1 LPAPQEENSYN
12 PPLPQASTFFFSF
25 SSFFYNPKI
34 IFTSQQTTQHHHP
47 QNGLTALSLPD
58 AFKIHFET
66 LNNLPNS
73 TPQYPVLFED
83 LNNSIPRNS
92 SSSHQLPTTILP
104 NVFTTATQNPQ
115 STWPTQPQSTS
126 PLAPQQSQQ
135 PSPSTDYHQTP
146 PDFVLFPR
154 RSLEASPNAQN
165 IPNLPRNHAPS
176 GSNRRHSANPL
187 SAPSLQNQR
196 VAAIIQGTGH
206 QVSSPA
212 FTTRYNPFA
221 QQQQQQQQNQQFY
234 ALSAPSSSAALQSQN
249 RTRPQVPLF
258 SQSTGNINSN
268 KHQSFPNPNNMAQ
281 GNYESPH
288 SLPKN
293 DSRSHLRPDMNLFDD
308 FDSFD
313 LKSDNTVNF
322 PDLDYKYS
330 PAVPT
335 MYSPAPMNRT
345 DSASTSMGTVS
356 PQDLMVRD
364 ATFSAPNSTVF
375 TNLTSPS
382 QYNESPD
389 YLHDLDV
396 SPMYNSDDLTQ
407 GDPWFPLF
415 PDGDASF
422 PAPPAPETSLA
433 ADEEAEVG
441 DALRERRRRSDS
453 SPHSKAASAAAGVSA
468 RKRNQP
474 LPPIVV
480 EDPNDTVAIKRA
492 RNTLAARKSRQKKM
506 ERFDELEAEIAKIA
520 AERDMWK
527 AKALARGAN

>member
-1 LPAPQEENSYN
+1 M
-12 PPLPQASTFFFSF
+12 
-25 SSFFYNPKI
+25 
-34 IFTSQQTTQHHHP
+34 
-47 QNGLTALSLPD
+47 
-58 AFKIHFET
+58 
-66 LNNLPNS
+66 
-73 TPQYPVLFED
+73 
-83 LNNSIPRNS
+83 
-92 SSSHQLPTTILP
+92 
-104 NVFTTATQNPQ
+104 
-115 STWPTQPQSTS
+115 
-126 PLAPQQSQQ
+126 
-135 PSPSTDYHQTP
+135 
-146 PDFVLFPR
+146 LFPR

-176 GSNRRHSANPL
+176 GNNRRHSANPL

-206 QVSSPA
+206 QISSPA
-212 FTTRYNPFA
+212 FTNRYNPFA
-221 QQQQQQQQNQQFY
+221 QQQQFY
-234 ALSAPSSSAALQSQN
+234 ALSAPSSSAALQSQI

-258 SQSTGNINSN
+258 SQSTGNIPSN
-268 KHQSFPNPNNMAQ
+268 KQSFPPNNMAQ
-281 GNYESPH
+281 GNYSLSH
-288 SLPKN
+288 SLPGD
-293 DSRSHLRPDMNLFDD
+293 DSHSHPRPDMNLFDD

-313 LKSDNTVNF
+313 LKSSDNINF

-335 MYSPAPMNRT
+335 MYSPAPAMNRT

-396 SPMYNSDDLTQ
+396 SPMYNSDDLTS

-415 PDGDASF
+415 PEGDVSF
-422 PAPPAPETSLA
+422 PAPVAADTSPLA
-433 ADEEAEVG
+433 ADEELEVG

-506 ERFDELEAEIAKIA
+506 ERFDELEAEIARIA

>member
-1 LPAPQEENSYN
+1 MAYPTPINEPFGTTAIAATLSLDGLPSNTSGLRALPA
-12 PPLPQASTFFFSF
+12 
-25 SSFFYNPKI
+25 
-34 IFTSQQTTQHHHP
+34 
-47 QNGLTALSLPD
+47 
-58 AFKIHFET
+58 
-66 LNNLPNS
+66 
-73 TPQYPVLFED
+73 
-83 LNNSIPRNS
+83 
-92 SSSHQLPTTILP
+92 
-104 NVFTTATQNPQ
+104 
-115 STWPTQPQSTS
+115 
-126 PLAPQQSQQ
+126 
-135 PSPSTDYHQTP
+135 
-146 PDFVLFPR
+146 
-154 RSLEASPNAQN
+154 
-165 IPNLPRNHAPS
+165 S
-176 GSNRRHSANPL
+176 GTNRRHSANPL

-196 VAAIIQGTGH
+196 VAAIIQATGH
-206 QVSSPA
+206 QISSPA
-212 FTTRYNPFA
+212 FTNRYNPFS
-221 QQQQQQQQNQQFY
+221 QQQQQQFY

-258 SQSTGNINSN
+258 SQSTGNIPSN
-268 KHQSFPNPNNMAQ
+268 KQSFPPNNMAQ
-281 GNYESPH
+281 GNYD
-288 SLPKN
+288 SLHLPLRD

-313 LKSDNTVNF
+313 LKSSDNVNF

-335 MYSPAPMNRT
+335 MYSPAPAMNRT

-396 SPMYNSDDLTQ
+396 SPMYNSADDLTN
-407 GDPWFPLF
+407 GDPWFSLF

-422 PAPPAPETSLA
+422 PAPPPPAADNTLA
-433 ADEEAEVG
+433 ADEELEVA

-527 AKALARGAN
+527 AKALARGAI

>member
-1 LPAPQEENSYN
+1 MHCPSPPHKPLQAHPIAPRQASMSQNARSQSLPSPSTVETLPLPLSPELRYMSCCFAVVTGVDWHRLGTAEPMGLPKNSYN
-12 PPLPQASTFFFSF
+12 PPIAPGFNFFPLLL
-25 SSFFYNPKI
+25 FFLLQPPTI
-34 IFTSQQTTQHHHP
+34 LTTQQIHQP
-47 QNGLTALSLPD
+47 SSSQQNGLTALSLPD

-92 SSSHQLPTTILP
+92 SSSQQLPTTILP
-104 NVFTTATQNPQ
+104 NVFTTASQTLQ
-115 STWPTQPQSTS
+115 SPWPTQPQSTS

-135 PSPSTDYHQTP
+135 PSPLTDYQTP

-154 RSLEASPNAQN
+154 RSLEASPNARN

-176 GSNRRHSANPL
+176 GNNRRHSANPL

-206 QVSSPA
+206 QISSPA
-212 FTTRYNPFA
+212 FTNRYNSFP
-221 QQQQQQQQNQQFY
+221 QNQQHFY

-258 SQSTGNINSN
+258 SQSTGNISN
-268 KHQSFPNPNNMAQ
+268 NKQSFPPNNMAQ
-281 GNYESPH
+281 
-288 SLPKN
+288 
-293 DSRSHLRPDMNLFDD
+293 DMNLFDD

-313 LKSDNTVNF
+313 LKSDNVNF

-335 MYSPAPMNRT
+335 MYSPAPAMNRT

-396 SPMYNSDDLTQ
+396 SPMYNSDDLTS

-415 PDGDASF
+415 PEGDASF
-422 PAPPAPETSLA
+422 PAPPAPA
-433 ADEEAEVG
+433 A
-441 DALRERRRRSDS
+441 
-453 SPHSKAASAAAGVSA
+453 
-468 RKRNQP
+468 
-474 LPPIVV
+474 
-480 EDPNDTVAIKRA
+480 
-492 RNTLAARKSRQKKM
+492 
-506 ERFDELEAEIAKIA
+506 
-520 AERDMWK
+520 
-527 AKALARGAN
+527 

>member
-1 LPAPQEENSYN
+1 MGDCYVTGILGS
-12 PPLPQASTFFFSF
+12 
-25 SSFFYNPKI
+25 
-34 IFTSQQTTQHHHP
+34 
-47 QNGLTALSLPD
+47 GGLPD

-92 SSSHQLPTTILP
+92 SSSQQLPTTILP
-104 NVFTTATQNPQ
+104 NVFTTAPQTPQ
-115 STWPTQPQSTS
+115 SPWPTQPQSTS

-135 PSPSTDYHQTP
+135 HSPQTDYQTP

-176 GSNRRHSANPL
+176 GNNRRHSANPL

-206 QVSSPA
+206 QISSPA
-212 FTTRYNPFA
+212 FTNRYNPFA
-221 QQQQQQQQNQQFY
+221 QQQQQQQQFY

-258 SQSTGNINSN
+258 SQSTGNIPSN
-268 KHQSFPNPNNMAQ
+268 KQSFPPNNMAQ
-281 GNYESPH
+281 
-288 SLPKN
+288 
-293 DSRSHLRPDMNLFDD
+293 DMNLFDD

-313 LKSDNTVNF
+313 LKSSDNVNF

-335 MYSPAPMNRT
+335 MYSPAPAMNRT

-396 SPMYNSDDLTQ
+396 SPMYNSADDLTG
-407 GDPWFPLF
+407 GDPWFSLF

-422 PAPPAPETSLA
+422 PAPPLPSAAPDNDNTLA
-433 ADEEAEVG
+433 ADEELEVG

>member
-1 LPAPQEENSYN
+1 MAYPTPINEPFGTTAIAATLLPTDGLSNSSGLRALPASGNS
-12 PPLPQASTFFFSF
+12 
-25 SSFFYNPKI
+25 
-34 IFTSQQTTQHHHP
+34 
-47 QNGLTALSLPD
+47 
-58 AFKIHFET
+58 
-66 LNNLPNS
+66 
-73 TPQYPVLFED
+73 
-83 LNNSIPRNS
+83 
-92 SSSHQLPTTILP
+92 
-104 NVFTTATQNPQ
+104 
-115 STWPTQPQSTS
+115 
-126 PLAPQQSQQ
+126 
-135 PSPSTDYHQTP
+135 
-146 PDFVLFPR
+146 
-154 RSLEASPNAQN
+154 
-165 IPNLPRNHAPS
+165 
-176 GSNRRHSANPL
+176 RRHSASPL

-206 QVSSPA
+206 QISSPA
-212 FTTRYNPFA
+212 FTNRYNPFA
-221 QQQQQQQQNQQFY
+221 QHQQFY
-234 ALSAPSSSAALQSQN
+234 ALSAPSSSAALQSQI
-249 RTRPQVPLF
+249 RTRPHVPLF
-258 SQSTGNINSN
+258 SQSTSTNM
-268 KHQSFPNPNNMAQ
+268 QSFPPTNMAQ
-281 GNYESPH
+281 
-288 SLPKN
+288 
-293 DSRSHLRPDMNLFDD
+293 DMNLFDD

-313 LKSDNTVNF
+313 LKSSDNVNF

-335 MYSPAPMNRT
+335 MYSPAPAMNRT

-396 SPMYNSDDLTQ
+396 SPMYNSDDLNG

-415 PDGDASF
+415 PEGDVSF
-422 PAPPAPETSLA
+422 PAPVAADTSPLA
-433 ADEEAEVG
+433 ADEELEVG

-506 ERFDELEAEIAKIA
+506 ERFDELEAEIARIA
-520 AERDMWK
+520 SERDMWK